1 VKLRICP
8 IVTLVLIAA
17 GQAAHALP
25 AAETAVLAKPS
36 GPCPEGHPRTGDLGI
51 RSLVCVS
58 GSCAVNMWTG
68 KEYVHEF
75 STEPRIRGL
84 SPRGPSA
91 GKLEDGDIIIAI
103 DDVLITTR
111 EGGRR
116 LANLEPG
123 VRVTLRIR
131 RDGEEMDVELV
142 PREGCNMPML
152 AVLGSPPTPRPAV
165 APRPAMEPWPA
176 VAPRP
181 AIAPHPA
188 PPARPAST
196 PRPAPAPRA
205 LPATPAAPPAPAAP
219 ALPPS
224 PAAPAA
230 PPAPPRNALFIA
242 PEPPFSFGLGLE
254 CGRCG
259 WRFTTDKS
267 VRWSSAVSP
276 RVRYVEPGGPG
287 ERAGLQPGDVLL
299 EIAGHALN
307 SEESGRAIGSLRPGA
322 PVTLKLRRGREEKT
336 VKIMPAAVE
345 PTQRF

>member
-1 VKLRICP
+1 VKLRIC
-8 IVTLVLIAA
+8 AA
-17 GQAAHALP
+17 LALSLTTAAAHALP
-25 AAETAVLAKPS
+25 AAEPAVLARPS

-51 RSLVCVS
+51 QSLVCVS

-68 KEYVHEF
+68 REYTHEF

-123 VRVTLRIR
+123 VPVTLRIR

-165 APRPAMEPWPA
+165 APRPAA
-176 VAPRP
+176 
-181 AIAPHPA
+181 
-188 PPARPAST
+188 PARPAST

-205 LPATPAAPPAPAAP
+205 LPASPAPPAAPATPAAPPAPAVPASPRP
-219 ALPPS
+219 ALS
-224 PAAPAA
+224 LAA
-230 PPAPPRNALFIA
+230 
-242 PEPPFSFGLGLE
+242 EPPFSFGLGLE

-259 WRFTTDKS
+259 WRFTPDKT

-287 ERAGLQPGDVLL
+287 ERAGVQPGDVLL
-299 EIAGHALN
+299 DIAGYPMN
-307 SEESGRAIGSLRPGA
+307 SEESGRAIGGLHPGA

-336 VKIMPAAVE
+336 VRITPQAVE